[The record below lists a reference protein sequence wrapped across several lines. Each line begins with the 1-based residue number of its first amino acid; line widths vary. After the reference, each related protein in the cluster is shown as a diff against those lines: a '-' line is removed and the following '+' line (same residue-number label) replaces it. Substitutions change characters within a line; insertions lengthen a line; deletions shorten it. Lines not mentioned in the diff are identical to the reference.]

1 MRSGDHAG
9 RVIRRGGC
17 GHRARQLGTALLL
30 AIAVAVGGCA
40 TTPGQAHRGDD
51 QVAGEGA
58 VWTSSP
64 ARAPSGGAVVS
75 GFVVFGDFGGGQAQH
90 AVVTAIGRWVAAG
103 HRVDALVTTGDN
115 DRDRR
120 QRHGARPRHTDP

>member
-1 MRSGDHAG
+1 MRLRA
-9 RVIRRGGC
+9 GGC
-17 GHRARQLGTALLL
+17 PHRVRPRGLALLL
-30 AIAVAVGGCA
+30 ALALVLGGCA
-40 TTPGQAHRGDD
+40 SIQERTDRGADR
-51 QVAGEGA
+51 VARQGETWTSGPAGPQSRGA
-58 VWTSSP
+58 VL
-64 ARAPSGGAVVS
+64 S

>member
-1 MRSGDHAG
+1 
-9 RVIRRGGC
+9 
-17 GHRARQLGTALLL
+17 
-30 AIAVAVGGCA
+30 
-40 TTPGQAHRGDD
+40 
-51 QVAGEGA
+51 
-58 VWTSSP
+58 
-64 ARAPSGGAVVS
+64 VVS